1 MNRCLDMTKAPE
13 ETCKKQA
20 NILRNYCNQ
29 TYGIFCHDQIGD
41 IKYECSFTI
50 KSGIPDPCEQII
62 NQSEY
67 QGFGQNS
74 MMIEDFQNDF
84 SGKELNFE
92 LDLNFNEITPKA
104 EINQKRIIDFK
115 LMSDNLKGEL
125 KINLKQFIMRKNSYD
140 LSISS
145 NVMSIFLWL
154 IIITH
159 KSLAQ
164 SLGSLNEFNNK
175 LDISL
180 KKY

>member
-1 MNRCLDMTKAPE
+1 
-13 ETCKKQA
+13 
-20 NILRNYCNQ
+20 
-29 TYGIFCHDQIGD
+29 
-41 IKYECSFTI
+41 
-50 KSGIPDPCEQII
+50 
-62 NQSEY
+62 
-67 QGFGQNS
+67 